1 MKELKHE
8 VSSVVDELTLFD
20 DDLMSR
26 VFDNNIEATEL
37 VLRIILRREIKVI
50 SAEGQDELKNHEV
63 GGRNITLDVHAIDV
77 DGKEIDIEVQSN
89 AEGANIKRARF
100 HSSMVDSRRLQEG
113 QSFKE
118 LKDSYVIFMY
128 KHDKFKKG
136 LPLYHVE
143 RYVSET
149 EEMFEDGSHIIY
161 VNGNYKGTDDIGK
174 LISDFHQEK
183 PENMYYDELAQG
195 VKHFKLVKG
204 GHKQMSEKV
213 ERFAREYAKEY
224 AKEYAVNEMANC
236 VSNLMKNMKCTLDQA
251 LNAMGIQGEEEKQIK
266 EILQK

>member
-1 MKELKHE
+1 
-8 VSSVVDELTLFD
+8 
-20 DDLMSR
+20 
-26 VFDNNIEATEL
+26 
-37 VLRIILRREIKVI
+37 
-50 SAEGQDELKNHEV
+50 
-63 GGRNITLDVHAIDV
+63 
-77 DGKEIDIEVQSN
+77 
-89 AEGANIKRARF
+89 
-100 HSSMVDSRRLQEG
+100 
-113 QSFKE
+113 
-118 LKDSYVIFMY
+118 MY

-224 AKEYAVNEMANC
+224 AVNEMANC
-236 VSNLMKNMKCTLDQA
+236 VSNVMKNMKCTLDQA
-251 LNAMGIQGEEEKQIK
+251 LHAMGIQGEEEKQIK